1 MSNEIQNFVSFIRS
15 DTKQNNTRIRILS
28 QNKSLLC
35 IENNIKD
42 HIYGYFRPP
51 TTRKCGLI
59 VIAGGVST
67 PEVLHTLAHEYVH
80 FLQWRRN
87 DPIYDC
93 TNYRKLERY
102 TEQEAIKLLRAHKV
116 PINLVVVKKKS
127 KRYLKSLD

>member
-35 IENNIKD
+35 VENKVRD

-51 TTRKCGLI
+51 TTRKRGLI
-59 VIAGGVST
+59 VVAGGVST
-67 PEVLHTLAHEYVH
+67 SEVLHTLAHEYVH
-80 FLQWRRN
+80 FLQWRRK

-93 TNYRKLERY
+93 IDYRKLERY
-102 TEQEAIKLLRAHKV
+102 TEQEAIKLLRAHRV

>member
-1 MSNEIQNFVSFIRS
+1 V
-15 DTKQNNTRIRILS
+15 
-28 QNKSLLC
+28 
-35 IENNIKD
+35 
-42 HIYGYFRPP
+42 
-51 TTRKCGLI
+51 
-59 VIAGGVST
+59 VAGGVST

-80 FLQWRRN
+80 FLQWRRK

-93 TNYRKLERY
+93 TNYQKLEKY